1 MFNKLLTSDNGF
13 YDIAEGINDLMKKI
27 LGPVLIVIGVLA
39 VAYAIYLGV
48 LYAKAEDAGKRKEV
62 QGRLIGALI
71 GAVIIIAGMTL
82 CFSINWIQ
90 LFNSFQDD
98 AANKLQE
105 QAGGKTPA
113 STIASLVRMMIR

>member
-1 MFNKLLTSDNGF
+1 MFNKLLSDTTTLYG
-13 YDIAEGINDLMKKI
+13 IAEGINDLMKKI

-39 VAYAIYLGV
+39 VAYTIYLGV

-82 CFSINWIQ
+82 CFSIDWVE
-90 LFNSFQDD
+90 LFNGFSDVD
-98 AANKLQE
+98 VSTD
-105 QAGGKTPA
+105 GKTPA
-113 STIASLVRMMIR
+113 TGKTAISTLVRLMVR